1 MSSNNY
7 GTHSSKYNDT
17 RYSQDDEQDDHEDDV
32 MVEDDFEEGEVDY
45 DEEEDDDEDSS
56 LQRLSALAS
65 RRPRNHHGIAEDEDD
80 EDDDD
85 LVYEEFE
92 DDDEGDGEEGE
103 DEDGDEEGDE
113 EEDDEF
119 DMNSP
124 AELLRRLIANNRYSN
139 NSNTTNDNDE
149 DNEDNEEEEEFDDPR
164 AEFFRHVAYLTGSN
178 NRTQSRDTPSQPPPQ
193 SFADMMQRLMNNG
206 LGGGN
211 GGGGAVFGSAN
222 GSSNP
227 FGATF
232 ASSSGSSEFEHLVDN
247 LNQREDSYIIL
258 ETLNELS
265 EKLLMMNGIIAERVI
280 PSNKLAKSLVSI
292 MNDPELLD
300 HLELQLVACRCLYN
314 FLEVNQDF
322 VHDALNNHAVECLC
336 GKLMEINYIDL
347 TEQALQTLEMISRD
361 TTSHHQIIVNN
372 GLKAVLMYLDFLTT
386 HAQRKCLSIV
396 ANACTNISFT
406 NFSLIKD
413 VFENITTVV
422 SHHQDSLVI
431 ENGWLAISRII
442 MSFKLKPEFLEE
454 LFLVPENQYSLL
466 HEMVNIILISSNK
479 SKNDSSSNDNDTDSS
494 GVQFSSQG
502 IPVSFGSC
510 LSLIKSL
517 IILCSASVR
526 ISKILID
533 TCNIGEVIV
542 KSLNKYSKN
551 NSTINQKTITSKNS
565 INNIS
570 IEALMIAPKELLS
583 QFLNLVGYL
592 LPISY
597 TAKETPFLRNNYKE
611 FDIKSQINS
620 ERCNIYKFEIPQQY
634 WKFVNDIWSLLINSF
649 QATMDYEIRRKTI
662 INLTRIINFC
672 QDVDDFNKIQGIEM
686 ITGILAS
693 VTNNSKGSILKDFQP
708 ESTAEISGGASSND
722 VEMLIEDDDQSQDA
736 EHESETEE
744 PPPVPAAN
752 SKKPEDISKLHSN
765 ILLLSIFMIS
775 QNLIKKSP
783 GSFINEFERE
793 GLFNDTLLILNS
805 LKTVFEVAPGADEK
819 EPEKTNSNVPPP
831 IFYSA
836 YTNKFIDTEFTKDY
850 ENKLTNDEIYQDLV
864 NVAESIENLHLNIKP
879 NTNEAVSESVRILK
893 SINEV
898 LENSKLL
905 ESYSYDEWI
914 KLWTKLNSA
923 LDVSHGNS
931 ISSFELI
938 TSGIIESLSNL
949 FTSDKLDRNNN
960 KFGYNDYYRS
970 FIEVFFVRDSNIVFL
985 IQKLQECLTR
995 SESFDI
1001 ISSGGSTT
1009 VNSLYGS
1016 GLFKLYG
1023 SSGTNLDYNHTAVM
1037 AKQVKIRLIAE
1048 GDLKENK
1055 LPTSMQTMIL
1065 SVHAIATF
1073 KSIES
1078 FLKQRYRFVEET
1090 LKTRRRLNGELDD
1103 EDEEDD
1109 DEEDLISED
1118 NEGEV
1123 VDKQTSP
1130 RPGNDELINTEF
1142 LINDEIIPTETT
1154 IYGAIYRSLQGNP
1167 DETVDPTKIWTSI
1180 HTVYYRKVTNSTGN
1194 REDNDKS
1201 ISYNFQGND
1210 NEIENYDQTTI
1221 NILKLLKILFEIN
1234 SFNANN
1240 NKVVSDD
1247 LFTNYKLTAKL
1258 NRQLE
1263 EPLVVASGT
1272 LPGWS
1277 IHITKLFPF
1286 IFPLE
1291 TRIFFL
1297 QSTSFG
1303 YSRLIH
1309 HWQIRTNQEYA
1320 DNNAS
1325 SNVNNDNLMNQRPQL
1340 GRPTRQKVR
1349 LSRKLILQ
1357 SAVKVLQLYGSI
1369 PGILEIE
1376 YFDEVG
1382 SGLGPTLEFYA
1393 TVSKEFS
1400 KKKLKLWRDDD
1411 DDNEEDHDHEIEG
1424 NEGFVLAQHGLFPRP
1439 LDKHQIFSENGRKV
1453 VYFFATL
1460 GKFIA
1465 RALLDS
1471 RIIDFN
1477 FNPVFLQLI
1486 QILNQNSNQVRIN
1499 KDVLKLTN
1507 LSILRVIDP
1516 SLADSL
1522 KHLLKYVQ
1530 QYNQCEDV
1538 NQKRNVT
1545 VDSCTLE
1552 DLSLTFTLPGYPDY
1566 ELTPG
1571 GDEVLITHENVELYI
1586 NKVIEA
1592 TIYSGIIH
1600 QTKAFME
1607 GFSKVFP
1614 INSLIIFSAQELI
1627 EMFGSGEEDWSL
1639 STLQS
1644 SINANHG
1651 YTKESDAIKLLID
1664 TLVSFN
1670 KIERR
1675 AFLQFLTGSPKLPIG
1690 GFKSLRPEL
1699 TVVRKF
1705 AEDGLKDDDYLPSV
1719 MTCANYLKLPNY
1731 SSLEVMKQR
1740 LVQAVNEGAGAFL
1753 LS

>member
-1 MSSNNY
+1 MSNSNY
-7 GTHSSKYNDT
+7 RGISSKYGDS
-17 RYSQDDEQDDHEDDV
+17 RYSEGDQRDDREDDV
-32 MVEDDFEEGEVDY
+32 MVEDEVDDDDEGVEY
-45 DEEEDDDEDSS
+45 DEDEEDEDEDEEESS

-65 RRPRNHHGIAEDEDD
+65 RRHRHHHGIDDDDNDDEDDLVYEDFDYDEEGDAGAGEDD
-80 EDDDD
+80 EDDD
-85 LVYEEFE
+85 E
-92 DDDEGDGEEGE
+92 
-103 DEDGDEEGDE
+103 E
-113 EEDDEF
+113 EEDDDGGDEF
-119 DMNSP
+119 DINSP
-124 AELLRRLIANNRYSN
+124 ADLLRRLIANNRHNHSDPRG
-139 NSNTTNDNDE
+139 DNDE
-149 DNEDNEEEEEFDDPR
+149 ANDNEELDDPR
-164 AEFFRHVAYLTGSN
+164 AEFFRHVAYLTDNSRSQATPGSN
-178 NRTQSRDTPSQPPPQ
+178 QQPPQ

-206 LGGGN
+206 VAG
-211 GGGGAVFGSAN
+211 
-222 GSSNP
+222 NP
-227 FGATF
+227 FGASF
-232 ASSSGSSEFEHLVDN
+232 ISSSSGSSEFENLIEN
-247 LNQREDSYIIL
+247 LNQRSDSYIIL

-265 EKLLMMNGIIAERVI
+265 GKLLMMNGIIAERVI

-322 VHDALNNHAVECLC
+322 VHDALSNNAVECLC
-336 GKLMEINYIDL
+336 EKLMEINYIDL

-361 TTSHHQIIVNN
+361 ITSHHQIIANN

-396 ANACTNISFT
+396 ANSCTNISFT

-413 VFENITTVV
+413 VFENIATVV
-422 SHHQDSLVI
+422 SHHLDALVI

-454 LFLVPENQYSLL
+454 LFLVPENQFSLL
-466 HEMVNIILISSNK
+466 HEMVNIIFISSNK
-479 SKNDSSSNDNDTDSS
+479 SKNDSSSNDNEPDS
-494 GVQFSSQG
+494 QR

-526 ISKILID
+526 ISKVLID
-533 TCNIGEVIV
+533 SCNIGEVIV

-551 NSTINQKTITSKNS
+551 KNSDISQKTITSKNS

-583 QFLNLVGYL
+583 QFLNLIGYL

-597 TAKETPFLRNNYKE
+597 NAKETPFLRNNYQE
-611 FDIKSQINS
+611 FDIKSQINTD
-620 ERCNIYKFEIPQQY
+620 RCNIYKDEISQQY
-634 WKFVNDIWSLLINSF
+634 WKFVNDIWSLLINAF
-649 QATMDYEIRRKTI
+649 QATMDYEIRRKTV

-672 QDVDDFNKIQGIEM
+672 LDVDDFNKIQGIEM
-686 ITGILAS
+686 ITGVLAS
-693 VTNNSKGSILKDFQP
+693 VTNNSKGLILKDFQRDSP
-708 ESTAEISGGASSND
+708 GTD
-722 VEMLIEDDDQSQDA
+722 VEMLTENDQDLDL
-736 EHESETEE
+736 EHGPESDSERA
-744 PPPVPAAN
+744 PAVSSS
-752 SKKPEDISKLHSN
+752 SKKPENITKLHSN

-793 GLFNDTLLILNS
+793 GLFDDTLAILNS
-805 LKTVFEVAPGADEK
+805 LKTVFDVHHEEEK
-819 EPEKTNSNVPPP
+819 EPQNPAPAP
-831 IFYSA
+831 IYFSA

-850 ENKLTNDEIYQDLV
+850 ETKLTNDEIYQDLV
-864 NVAESIENLHLNIKP
+864 NVAESIESLHLSSKP
-879 NTNEAVSESVRILK
+879 NTKEAVSESVSMLK
-893 SINEV
+893 TINEA
-898 LENSKLL
+898 LKNEKALN
-905 ESYSYDEWI
+905 SYSYGEWME
-914 KLWTKLNSA
+914 LWKNLNIS
-923 LDVSHGNS
+923 LKD

-949 FTSDKLDRNNN
+949 FTSGNSS
-960 KFGYNDYYRS
+960 KFEYNDYYRS
-970 FIEVFFVRDSNIVFL
+970 FIEVFFVKNSDMTFL
-985 IQKLQECLTR
+985 IQKLQDCLTR

-1001 ISSGGSTT
+1001 ISSGGSTS

-1023 SSGTNLDYNHTAVM
+1023 SNGNGLENNHTAVM
-1037 AKQVKIRLIAE
+1037 AKQIKIKLIAE
-1048 GDLKENK
+1048 GDTEQNK

-1078 FLKQRYRFVEET
+1078 FLKQRLRFVEET
-1090 LKTRRRLNGELDD
+1090 LRSRGNAVVDDDD
-1103 EDEEDD
+1103 EDDEDD
-1109 DEEDLISED
+1109 IISED
-1118 NEGEV
+1118 YADSNKKSSNHEV
-1123 VDKQTSP
+1123 
-1130 RPGNDELINTEF
+1130 NTEF
-1142 LINDEIIPTETT
+1142 LIDDEIIPTETT
-1154 IYGAIYRSLQGNP
+1154 IYGAIYHSLQKNP
-1167 DETVDPTKIWTSI
+1167 DGTVDPIKIWSNI
-1180 HTVYYRKVTNSTGN
+1180 HTIHYRRATVD
-1194 REDNDKS
+1194 REDKETM
-1201 ISYNFQGND
+1201 ISYNFQRND
-1210 NEIENYDQTTI
+1210 DEIEHYDITTI
-1221 NILKLLKILFEIN
+1221 NILNLLKILFEIN
-1234 SFNANN
+1234 SY
-1240 NKVVSDD
+1240 NKVVLPDAENSNNSISNES
-1247 LFTNYKLTAKL
+1247 FTNYKLTAKL

-1277 IHITKLFPF
+1277 IHLTKLYPF
-1286 IFPLE
+1286 VFPLD

-1320 DNNAS
+1320 ENNAS
-1325 SNVNNDNLMNQRPQL
+1325 SSNDNAMNQRPQL

-1357 SAVKVLQLYGSI
+1357 SAVKVLQLYGTT

-1411 DDNEEDHDHEIEG
+1411 SDEEEEG
-1424 NEGFVLAQHGLFPRP
+1424 EGYVLAQNGLFPRP
-1439 LDKHQIFSENGRKV
+1439 LDAKQLASENGKKV
-1453 VYFFATL
+1453 VYFFSTL
-1460 GKFIA
+1460 GKFVA

-1486 QILNQNSNQVRIN
+1486 QILNQDSNQARIK
-1499 KDVLKLTN
+1499 KDMLKLTN
-1507 LSILRVIDP
+1507 LAILKLIDP

-1522 KHLLKYVQ
+1522 GHLLKYVH
-1530 QYNQCEDV
+1530 QYKSCEDAD
-1538 NQKRNVT
+1538 QRKNVL
-1545 VDSCTLE
+1545 VDGCTLE

-1571 GDEVLITHENVELYI
+1571 SGEMLITHENIELYI
-1586 NKVIEA
+1586 NMVIEA
-1592 TIYSGIIH
+1592 TTYSGVLH

-1614 INSLIIFSAQELI
+1614 INSLIIFSPQELI
-1627 EMFGSGEEDWSL
+1627 EMFGSAEEDWSL
-1639 STLQS
+1639 STLQAA
-1644 SINANHG
+1644 INANHG
-1651 YTKESDAIKLLID
+1651 YTKESEAIKLLID
-1664 TLVSFN
+1664 TLVSFD

-1705 AEDGLKDDDYLPSV
+1705 AEDGLKDNDYLPSV

-1731 SSLEVMKQR
+1731 SSPEIMKQR
-1740 LVQAVNEGAGAFL
+1740 LLQAANEGAGAFL